1 MVVTMSRRGGRE
13 ESFEEIRANKQA
25 ALPHVFIAALCSACV
40 KTHLFIVNLWSFS
53 PGKNGGQAGS
63 QTIKKQKGLGGK

>member
-25 ALPHVFIAALCSACV
+25 ALPHVFIAALCSGCV
-40 KTHLFIVNLWSFS
+40 KSHLFIVNLSSFS
-53 PGKNGGQAGS
+53 PGNNGGQAGS
-63 QTIKKQKGLGGK
+63 QTVKKKGL